1 MMMAYDASD
10 TPLSLLDDDTLNAVR
25 SALHGYLSDSSDPN
39 ELQGA
44 LLRMSTEARDKNI
57 LAEQLLPVL
66 KDLWIALPEVRAM
79 TDAGEQVRVL
89 QRVVAMC
96 IREYYSA

>member
-1 MMMAYDASD
+1 MMMAYDASH
-10 TPLSLLDDDTLNAVR
+10 TPPSLLDDDTLNAVR
-25 SALHGYLSDSSDPN
+25 IALLGYLSDSSDPS
-39 ELQGA
+39 ELQRA
-44 LLRMSTEARDKNI
+44 LLRMSTEARDKKI

-96 IREYYSA
+96 IKEYYSA